1 MAHDRR
7 RWRAVLGMSEM
18 DRPVLDP
25 EIAAFIVQMQQAW
38 ASHPP
43 FDTLSPPEARA
54 VAELVRAP
62 WRQGG
67 PEMARTTEHR
77 VETRSGPLR
86 IRVYDPGLVQP
97 APALV
102 YMHGGGFVLFS
113 IDTHD
118 RLMREY
124 AAAAEVI
131 VIGVDY
137 PLSPEHRYPAALNQI
152 VDLLAWL
159 NEAGAE
165 TLGAD
170 LNRIALSGDSAGA
183 NLALAAA
190 LVLRDAG
197 HGDRI
202 KALLLNYGAFG
213 ERPSDAAEAQFGG
226 PGAVLNR
233 EEMDF
238 YFGAYVG
245 AEGHAID
252 DPYARPIIADL
263 ANLPPTLLIIPEC
276 DVLTEQS
283 HTMEARMR
291 EAGVSVSS
299 IVYRGATHSFL
310 EAMSVA
316 ALARRAIADGAAFVR
331 ARIT

>member
-1 MAHDRR
+1 M
-7 RWRAVLGMSEM
+7 G
-18 DRPVLDP
+18 RPVLDP
-25 EIAAFIVQMQQAW
+25 EIVAFVAQMQQAW

-54 VAELVRAP
+54 VAELVRTP

-67 PEMARTTEHR
+67 PEMAHTTEHS
-77 VETRSGPLR
+77 VETRSGSLR
-86 IRVYDPGLVQP
+86 IRVYDPGLAQP
-97 APALV
+97 TPALV

-152 VDLLAWL
+152 VDLLDWL
-159 NEAGAE
+159 NEAGADA
-165 TLGAD
+165 LGID
-170 LNRIALSGDSAGA
+170 SMRIALGGDSAGA
-183 NLALAAA
+183 NLATAAA
-190 LVLRDAG
+190 LRMRDG
-197 HGDRI
+197 GRNDPI

-213 ERPSDAAEAQFGG
+213 ERPSDAAEEQFGG

-245 AEGHAID
+245 EQGHAIE
-252 DPYARPIIADL
+252 DPCARPIIADL
-263 ANLPPTLLIIPEC
+263 HGLPPALLIIPEC
-276 DVLTEQS
+276 DILAEQS
-283 HTMEARMR
+283 HAMEARMR
-291 EAGVSVSS
+291 EAGVSARS
-299 IVYRGATHSFL
+299 IVYPGATHSFL

-331 ARIT
+331 AQLAPRTAVR